1 MPDVFDFQIL
11 ICVFVLTSFIGD
23 RRKFSFQT
31 EQKDEWLAWRARRM
45 KVLKLHRRLLKL
57 IVQLIVITL
66 NRSQITYAPLAP
78 C

>member
-1 MPDVFDFQIL
+1 MPIVFDFQIL
-11 ICVFVLTSFIGD
+11 IRLIVLTSFIDD
-23 RRKFSFQT
+23 RRKFSFQA

-45 KVLKLHRRLLKL
+45 KMLKLHQRLLRL

-66 NRSQITYAPLAP
+66 NRSQIAYAP